1 MIPESYRLF
10 GQDHAVKQ
18 NDRDHER
25 FILKRSCSR
34 FEFSLCAVALDRA
47 DRFHNLA
54 VEMPLECA
62 KIGTATARPTNSSK
76 KPIARLVATISPHS
90 AMVKGFS
97 HTAFTEVKTPPG
109 PLHRGPEAGEMRRR

>member
-1 MIPESYRLF
+1 MIPESCRLF

-54 VEMPLECA
+54 VEMPTRMCQD
-62 KIGTATARPTNSSK
+62 R
-76 KPIARLVATISPHS
+76 
-90 AMVKGFS
+90 
-97 HTAFTEVKTPPG
+97 
-109 PLHRGPEAGEMRRR
+109 HRDSETDEQQ